1 MRNFLQ
7 SLLKKNRKYLSA
19 LLCIPVVIIIVQTA
33 YFLTVGP
40 ENPIIEKADLIVVF
54 PSENERIAA
63 GLQLA
68 EKGYAPNFTVAGI
81 SKESLKLCLIKY
93 NDLPAS
99 VKPLISGRSNTTF
112 EDALTTRQILQKHKF
127 KSVILVTSTYHLPR
141 AYFLL
146 RVMTS
151 GMNVKID
158 RYGVDKKR
166 RLLAASN
173 LKPEDAGINVNANA
187 KGPQEVHKEQRAKT
201 LKRKLIYNEMIKFW
215 TSLVEMAGYTVTGR
229 LLTDSPFCLKTRKF
243 LKTNFLFAV
252 NGNME

>member
-1 MRNFLQ
+1 M
-7 SLLKKNRKYLSA
+7 LKKTFKYLSA
-19 LLCIPVVIIIVQTA
+19 LICIPVVIIIVQAA

-40 ENPIIEKADLIVVF
+40 ENTIIEKADLIVVF
-54 PSENERIAA
+54 PAENERIAA

-68 EKGYAPNFTVAGI
+68 EEGYAPNFMVAGI

-158 RYGVDKKR
+158 KYGVEKKW
-166 RLLAASN
+166 RLLAASK
-173 LKPEDAGINVNANA
+173 LKPEDSGVDVNANE
-187 KGPQEVHKEQRAKT
+187 KGPQEALKEQRAKT
-201 LKRKLIYNEMIKFW
+201 LTQKLIYNEMIKFW
-215 TSLVEMAGYTVTGR
+215 ASLGEMASYTVTGR
-229 LLTDSPFCLKTRKF
+229 VLTDSPFYLRTRKF
-243 LKTNFLFAV
+243 LKANVLFAV
-252 NGNME
+252 NGAVE